1 MTGYER
7 MMLALMRKEPDR
19 VPIWELIVDPPVIKA
34 LYGDISYADFVEKED
49 LDGITCPE
57 DQKRK
62 DLGGNVYSDEWGI
75 IWKIE
80 PSGLSYPLE
89 GPIKSER
96 DLDKYRPPDPDASW
110 RLKTLEKYVKRFK
123 GKKAIIFLG
132 HETFEFSHYL
142 MGGMDKLLMNYVL
155 KPTLVK
161 RLSEM
166 ISEYKCKVLQN
177 AAKVGVDALLTGD
190 DYAGRK
196 GSFMSPAHF
205 RQFVQP
211 YLKRAVN
218 IAKQNNL
225 PFIKHTDGN
234 LKEILDMII
243 DTGIDALDPIE
254 PMAGM
259 DIGQIKEK
267 YGERICVVGNVDCTE
282 ILPRGTKEDVEEAV
296 KETIA
301 KASRGGGHILASSN
315 SIHPA
320 VKPENYK
327 TMIDAARKHGVYPL
341 DPEMVKRYKTHNYIT
356 KFEDRS
362 S

>member
-7 MMLALMRKEPDR
+7 TMLALMRQEPDR
-19 VPIWELIVDPPVIKA
+19 VPVWELIIDEPVIKA

-57 DQKRK
+57 DQKTK
-62 DLGGNVYSDEWGI
+62 DLSGDVYRDEWRI
-75 IWKIE
+75 VWKIE
-80 PSGLSYPLE
+80 PSGLSYPVE

-96 DLDKYRPPDPDASW
+96 DLDKYRPPDPDAPW
-110 RLKTLEKYVKRFK
+110 RLRTLEEYVKRFK
-123 GKKAIIFLG
+123 ENKAIVFLG

-142 MGGMDKLLMNYVL
+142 MGGMDKLFMNYVL
-155 KPTLVK
+155 KPALVK

-166 ISEYKCKVLQN
+166 ISQYKCKVLEN
-177 AAKVGVDALLTGD
+177 AAKVGADALLTGD

-196 GSFMSPAHF
+196 GSFMSPTHF

-259 DIGQIKEK
+259 DIGQIKER
-267 YGERICVVGNVDCTE
+267 YGERICVMGNVDCTE
-282 ILPRGTKEDVEEAV
+282 ILPRGAKEDVEEAV

-301 KASRGGGHILASSN
+301 KASGGGGHVLASSN

-320 VKPENYK
+320 VKPENYN
-327 TMIDAARKHGVYPL
+327 TMIDTARKHGVYPL

-356 KFEDRS
+356 KFGG
-362 S
+362 

>member
-49 LDGITCPE
+49 LDGITSPE

-62 DLGGNVYSDEWGI
+62 ELGSNAYSDEWGI

-96 DLDKYRPPDPDASW
+96 DLDKYRPPDPDAPW
-110 RLKTLEKYVKRFK
+110 RLATLEKYVKRFK

-155 KPTLVK
+155 KPALVK

-177 AAKVGVDALLTGD
+177 AVKIGADALLTGD

-196 GSFMSPAHF
+196 GSFMSPNHF

-211 YLKRAVN
+211 YLKRTVD

-254 PMAGM
+254 PMASM
-259 DIGQIKEK
+259 DMGEIKEK

-282 ILPRGTKEDVEEAV
+282 VLPRGTKEDVEEAV

-301 KASRGGGHILASSN
+301 KASGGGGHILASSN

-341 DPEMVKRYKTHNYIT
+341 DLEMVKRYKTHNYIT

>member
-1 MTGYER
+1 MTGHER

-19 VPIWELIVDPPVIKA
+19 VPMWELIIDPPVIKA
-34 LYGDISYADFVEKED
+34 LYGDISYAYFVEKED
-49 LDGITCPE
+49 LDGITCLE

-62 DLGGNVYSDEWGI
+62 DLGGSVYRDEWGI

-110 RLKTLEKYVKRFK
+110 RLTTLKKYVKRFK

-142 MGGMDKLLMNYVL
+142 MGGMDKLFMNYVL
-155 KPTLVK
+155 KPAMVK
-161 RLSEM
+161 RLSET
-166 ISEYKCKVLQN
+166 ISEYKCKVLEN
-177 AAKVGVDALLTGD
+177 AAKVGADALLTGD

-196 GSFMSPAHF
+196 GSFISPMHF
-205 RQFVQP
+205 SQFVQL
-211 YLKRAVN
+211 YLQRAVN
-218 IAKQNNL
+218 VAKQNNV

-234 LKEILDMII
+234 LREILDMII

-267 YGERICVVGNVDCTE
+267 YGKRICLIGNVDCTE
-282 ILPRGTKEDVEEAV
+282 VLPHGTKGDVEEAV

-301 KASRGGGHILASSN
+301 KASGGGGHILASSN

-327 TMIDAARKHGVYPL
+327 TMIDTAKKHGVYPL
-341 DPEMVKRYKTHNYIT
+341 DPEMVRKYKTHNYIS
-356 KFEDRS
+356 KFGE
-362 S
+362 